1 MLKPYG
7 VLEMARTGRVAM
19 SRGAADVA
27 RIAAAYAPREQATE
41 QELDSG
47 VSFSV

>member
-1 MLKPYG
+1 

-19 SRGAADVA
+19 ARGTGAGVPAAVPLSIDVETA
-27 RIAAAYAPREQATE
+27 F
-41 QELDSG
+41 DSG

>member
-1 MLKPYG
+1 

-19 SRGAADVA
+19 SRGSNVPVVA
-27 RIAAAYAPREQATE
+27 TVERQTDLN
-41 QELDSG
+41 ELEFDSG